1 VVRVKTRRWQELDK
15 DDIPLEKLAQHFEAY
30 NRSEGKSPR
39 AVAWYSRVISYLAGY
54 LRQQRCSAQLGDV
67 DILIV
72 RGFTLHL
79 QTKTR
84 WSGHPY
90 VPSHN
95 GNLAPNS
102 MQTYVRGLRASFSW
116 FHREGYTEENLL
128 AELKPPKAP
137 HKLVEVLTDDEIPRI
152 LSCLDPEEGSLGL
165 SESLTDAS
173 TACNIA
179 TPIRTSNSGKTIGL
193 SNLTIHHWGEHYG
206 NQKWQGKRDLGTEI
220 QNS

>member
-54 LRQQRCSAQLGDV
+54 LRQQGYPGQLGDV
-67 DILIV
+67 DVPVVREFILY
-72 RGFTLHL
+72 L
-79 QTKTR
+79 QTNTR

-90 VPSHN
+90 VPSPN
-95 GNLAPNS
+95 GSLAAIGV
-102 MQTYVRGLRASFSW
+102 QTYVRGLRASFSW
-116 FHREGYTEENLL
+116 LHREGYTEGNLL
-128 AELKPPKAP
+128 ADLKPPKAP

-179 TPIRTSNSGKTIGL
+179 TPIRTRNSGKTIGL

-206 NQKWQGKRDLGTEI
+206 NQKRQGKRDLGTGI